1 MPHVYFYLSIFLFFF
16 PPSSLNSRSLK
27 NNFYFTATTPFCSFL
42 PTSPSSPSPSS
53 PPSEPCCGACLPSS
67 YFTKPFLQAG
77 NPALLHYSSSAM
89 ETGEIGSP
97 DHHFDDMQRRG
108 KDSAAFT
115 SAVTSASPAAV
126 IIKLNTGSTNE
137 AACVTSVHEGVGEFG
152 SWGGGEA

>member
-1 MPHVYFYLSIFLFFF
+1 MKYCHAHLLSFIYFHVSFSFPLSSNGRSHCHDLYLVATAAFCFFF
-16 PPSSLNSRSLK
+16 
-27 NNFYFTATTPFCSFL
+27 FL
-42 PTSPSSPSPSS
+42 PNFFFFFSFPSSSPSQ
-53 PPSEPCCGACLPSS
+53 PCRGSCLSSS
-67 YFTKPFLQAG
+67 YFTKPSLQAG

-97 DHHFDDMQRRG
+97 DHRFDDMQRRG

-137 AACVTSVHEGVGEFG
+137 TACESVCDFC
-152 SWGGGEA
+152 A